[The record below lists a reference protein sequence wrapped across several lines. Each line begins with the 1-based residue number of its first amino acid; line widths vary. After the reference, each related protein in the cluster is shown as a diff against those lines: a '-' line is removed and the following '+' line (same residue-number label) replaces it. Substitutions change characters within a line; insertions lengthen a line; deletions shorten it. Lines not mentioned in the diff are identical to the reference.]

1 MLASISAPVTT
12 IMPGGC
18 IPPRGSN
25 PSGCW
30 DPREWREQPTLP
42 EPKPWERNCW
52 DPSKWGTPI
61 QLPSPDA
68 EIQAVESAKLLG

>member
-1 MLASISAPVTT
+1 MLASTVSAPVTS

-18 IPPRGSN
+18 YHPLPTG

-30 DPREWREQPTLP
+30 DTRPT

-52 DPSKWGTPI
+52 DPTKWGTPI

-68 EIQAVESAKLLG
+68 EIQVVEGAKLVG